1 MNVSV
6 VVLIVSNPMVC
17 KSAAPN
23 LGVRS
28 ELLFRAKR
36 ESAFDELNCAFQRRR
51 GRDEQMKMIGH
62 QDKFVKEIRI
72 SAMAEKHFEKQASPR
87 LRVEERPTFPRV
99 RGDEVRLR
107 VVGCMLACGFQN
119 LPSGAKAQLLFA
131 PLRHD

>member
-1 MNVSV
+1 
-6 VVLIVSNPMVC
+6 MVC

-99 RGDEVRLR
+99 RGDEVDLR
-107 VVGCMLACGFQN
+107 VVGCVFASRLQN
-119 LPSGAKAQLLFA
+119 RPSAAKAAAFYTFV
-131 PLRHD
+131 RHG